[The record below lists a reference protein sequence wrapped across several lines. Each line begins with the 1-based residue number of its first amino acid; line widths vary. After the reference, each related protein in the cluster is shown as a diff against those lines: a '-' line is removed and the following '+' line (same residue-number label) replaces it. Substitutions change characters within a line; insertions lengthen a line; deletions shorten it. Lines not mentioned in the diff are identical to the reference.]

1 MKDKILNIL
10 NEQDKAYTA
19 FELKD
24 ILGLNTTEE
33 IEEMLK
39 ILNALESDLTI
50 YHTNKD
56 KYMAFC
62 HSHLKKGKMSVSEKG
77 YGFIIMT
84 DEPDIYVDKKNL
96 NNAIDGDMVIAE
108 IISKTSGAKL
118 EGRVLR
124 IASRNYGPLVG
135 EYVFNDGNPTIIS
148 NDKKFKQ
155 KVVLTKESTKDAV
168 DGHIV
173 VANILKELDRNTVLA
188 EITTIIGHKNDV
200 GVDVESIIYKHMF
213 SPKFPD
219 EVLEELKDIP
229 NEVRDEDKVG
239 RRDLTDWTI
248 FTIDGD
254 DTKDIDDAISIKKLE
269 NGNYELGVHIADVSY
284 YVKPGTKLY
293 DEAYERGTSVYLV
306 DRVVPMLPHKL
317 SNGICSLNPEVE
329 RLAQSCVMEID
340 SKGHVI
346 SHDIFESV
354 IKSKIQMTYKKVNKW
369 LEEGIVE
376 EGYAPYTDNLSL
388 MKELSDVLRAN
399 KEARGCIDFDTDEA
413 KILADETGKPI
424 DVVLRER
431 GTGEKMIED
440 FMIVAN
446 ETVASHVFY
455 MELPFIYRVHGTPK
469 EEKVNDF
476 LDFISLLGYKVTGKV
491 NIKYSSS
498 IQHVLNQLKDK
509 KEYKILSSL
518 MLRAMQKA
526 VYQPENIGHFGLASK
541 IYTHFTSPIR
551 RFPDTTVHRL
561 LRTYLY
567 QNDQSKKTIDYFKEY
582 LPVLTEH
589 ASLKERDAIEC
600 EREVEDMKMAEYMI
614 DHVGEEFT
622 GMISGVTS
630 FGMFVELP
638 NMIEGLVHISDIS
651 DDYYNYDERSLSLI
665 GQRHKKRYRIGDE
678 VTVIC
683 KSASKEGPFIDF
695 EIKKEN
701 IKEDEGS
708 KEEKK
713 TEDLGQSSN

>member
-1 MKDKILNIL
+1 MKDKILNVL
-10 NEQDKAYTA
+10 KKQDKAFTA

-24 ILGLNTTEE
+24 ILGFDTTEE
-33 IEEMLK
+33 IKKMFSV
-39 ILNALESDLTI
+39 LNELEGNLEV

-56 KYMAFC
+56 KYMAFEY
-62 HSHLKKGKMSVSEKG
+62 SHLKKGKISVSEKG
-77 YGFIIMT
+77 FGFIIME
-84 DEPDIYVDKKNL
+84 DEEDIHVDAKHL
-96 NNAIDGDMVIAE
+96 NGAVDGDMVIAE
-108 IISKTSGAKL
+108 ITNKNTGAKK

-135 EYVFNDGNPTIIS
+135 EYIYNDGKPTIKV
-148 NDKKFKQ
+148 NDRKFKQ
-155 KVVLTKESTKDAV
+155 TIVLTKESTKNAV
-168 DGHIV
+168 EGHIV
-173 VANILKELDRNTVLA
+173 VANVIKELGNNAVLA

-200 GVDVESIIYKHMF
+200 GVDIEALVYKHMF

-219 EVLEELKDIP
+219 EVLEELNDIP
-229 NEVRDEDKVG
+229 DEVRSEDKVG
-239 RRDLTDWTI
+239 RKDLTGEVI

-254 DTKDIDDAISIKKLE
+254 DTKDIDDAISIKRLD

-306 DRVVPMLPHKL
+306 DRVIPMLPHKL
-317 SNGICSLNPEVE
+317 SNGICSLNPNVE

-340 SKGHVI
+340 NKGNVV
-346 SHDIFESV
+346 SHEIFESV
-354 IKSKIQMTYKKVNKW
+354 IKSRIQMTYKKVNKW
-369 LEEGIVE
+369 LDEGITEV
-376 EGYAPYTDNLSL
+376 GYEPYTEKLTI
-388 MKELSDVLRAN
+388 MKELADILRHN
-399 KEARGCIDFDTDEA
+399 REARGAIDFETDEA
-413 KILADETGKPI
+413 KIIADETGKPV
-424 DVVLRER
+424 DVILRER
-431 GTGEKMIED
+431 ASGEMMIED

-455 MELPFIYRVHGTPK
+455 MELPFVYRVHGTPK

-476 LDFISLLGYKVTGKV
+476 LDFVSSLGYKITGKI
-491 NIKYSSS
+491 NIQYPSS
-498 IQHVLNQLKDK
+498 IQNILDQLKDK

-567 QNDQSKKTIDYFKEY
+567 ENDQSKKTLDYFREY

-600 EREVEDMKMAEYMI
+600 EREVEDMKMAEYMM

-630 FGMFVELP
+630 FGLFVQLP

-651 DDYYNYDERSLSLI
+651 GDYYNYDERTMSLI
-665 GQRHKKRYRIGDE
+665 GQKSKKRYRIGDE
-678 VTVIC
+678 ITVVV
-683 KSASKEGPFIDF
+683 KSASKEESFIDF
-695 EIKKEN
+695 EIKKESSEEDGG
-701 IKEDEGS
+701 KE
-708 KEEKK
+708 EEKK
-713 TEDLGQSSN
+713 TEEMG

>member
-1 MKDKILNIL
+1 MRDRILNIL
-10 NEQDKAYTA
+10 KQQDRAYTI

-24 ILGLNTTEE
+24 ILGLDTTEE
-33 IEEMLK
+33 IEEMMRV
-39 ILNALESDLTI
+39 LNDLESNLTI

-56 KYMAFC
+56 KYMAFEY
-62 HSHLKKGKMSVSEKG
+62 SHLKKGKIAVSDKG
-77 YGFIIMT
+77 FGFVLME
-84 DEPDIYVDKKNL
+84 DEDDIHVDKEHL
-96 NNAIDGDMVIAE
+96 NGAIDGDLVIVE
-108 IISKTSGAKL
+108 ITNKNTGAKK

-135 EYVFNDGNPTIIS
+135 EYSYNDGNPTIIP
-148 NDKKFKQ
+148 NDKKIKQ
-155 KVVLTKESTKDAV
+155 KVVLTKDSMKDAV

-173 VANILKELDRNTVLA
+173 VANVIKELDRNTILA

-200 GVDVESIIYKHMF
+200 GVDVESIVYKHMF

-229 NEVRDEDKVG
+229 DEVREEDKKG
-239 RRDLTDWTI
+239 RKDLTNITI

-254 DTKDIDDAISIKKLE
+254 DTKDIDDAISIKKLD

-306 DRVVPMLPHKL
+306 DRVIPMLPHKL
-317 SNGICSLNPEVE
+317 SNGICSLNPGVE

-340 SKGHVI
+340 NKGNVV

-354 IKSKIQMTYKKVNKW
+354 IKSRIQMTYKKVNKW
-369 LEEGIVE
+369 LDEGIVE
-376 EGYAPYTDNLSL
+376 EGYEKYTNDLTL
-388 MKELSDVLRAN
+388 MKELADILR
-399 KEARGCIDFDTDEA
+399 KSREVRGAIDFDTDEA
-413 KILADETGKPI
+413 KIIADDTGKPI
-424 DVVLRER
+424 DVILRER
-431 GTGEKMIED
+431 ASGEKMIED

-469 EEKVNDF
+469 EEKINDF
-476 LDFISLLGYKVTGKV
+476 LDFISSLGYKITGKV
-491 NIKYSSS
+491 NIKYPSSV
-498 IQHVLNQLKDK
+498 QHVLDQLKDK

-567 QNDQSKKTIDYFKEY
+567 ENDQSKKTIDYFKEY
-582 LPVLTEH
+582 LPILTEH
-589 ASLKERDAIEC
+589 ASMKERDAIEC
-600 EREVEDMKMAEYMI
+600 EREVEDMKMAEYMM

-622 GMISGVTS
+622 GIISGVTS
-630 FGMFVELP
+630 FGMFVALP
-638 NMIEGLVHISDIS
+638 NMIEGLVHISDIKG
-651 DDYYNYDERSLSLI
+651 DYYNYDERSMSLV
-665 GQRHKKRYRIGDE
+665 GQKHKKRYKIGDE
-678 VTVIC
+678 VNVIC
-683 KSASKEGPFIDF
+683 KSASKEESFIDF
-695 EIKKEN
+695 EIKDESSDKDEDAKKEA
-701 IKEDEGS
+701 
-708 KEEKK
+708 
-713 TEDLGQSSN
+713 

>member
-1 MKDKILNIL
+1 MRDRILNIL
-10 NEQDKAYTA
+10 KQQDRAYTI

-24 ILGLNTTEE
+24 ILGLDTTEE
-33 IEEMLK
+33 IEEMMRV
-39 ILNALESDLTI
+39 LNDLESNLTI

-56 KYMAFC
+56 KYMAFEY
-62 HSHLKKGKMSVSEKG
+62 SHLKKGKIAVSDKG
-77 YGFIIMT
+77 FGFVLME
-84 DEPDIYVDKKNL
+84 DEDDIHVDKEHL
-96 NNAIDGDMVIAE
+96 NGAIDGDLVIVE
-108 IISKTSGAKL
+108 ITNKNTGAKK

-135 EYVFNDGNPTIIS
+135 EYSYNDGNPTIIP
-148 NDKKFKQ
+148 NDKKIKQ
-155 KVVLTKESTKDAV
+155 KVVLTKDSTKDAV

-173 VANILKELDRNTVLA
+173 VANVIKELDRNTILA

-200 GVDVESIIYKHMF
+200 GVDVESIVYKHMF

-229 NEVRDEDKVG
+229 DEVREEDKKG
-239 RRDLTDWTI
+239 RKDLTNITI

-254 DTKDIDDAISIKKLE
+254 DTKDIDDAISIKKLD

-306 DRVVPMLPHKL
+306 DRVIPMLPHKL
-317 SNGICSLNPEVE
+317 SNGICSLNPGVE

-340 SKGHVI
+340 NKGNVV

-354 IKSKIQMTYKKVNKW
+354 IKSRIQMTYKKVNKW
-369 LEEGIVE
+369 LDEGIVE
-376 EGYAPYTDNLSL
+376 EGYEKYTNDLTL
-388 MKELSDVLRAN
+388 MKELADILR
-399 KEARGCIDFDTDEA
+399 KSREVRGAIDFDTDEA
-413 KILADETGKPI
+413 KIIADDTGKPI
-424 DVVLRER
+424 DVILRER
-431 GTGEKMIED
+431 ASGEKMIED

-469 EEKVNDF
+469 EEKINDF
-476 LDFISLLGYKVTGKV
+476 LDFVSSLGYKITGKV
-491 NIKYSSS
+491 NIKYPSSV
-498 IQHVLNQLKDK
+498 QHVLDQLKDK

-567 QNDQSKKTIDYFKEY
+567 ENDQSKKTIDYFKEY
-582 LPVLTEH
+582 LPILTEH
-589 ASLKERDAIEC
+589 ASMKERDAIEC
-600 EREVEDMKMAEYMI
+600 EREVEDMKMAEYMM

-622 GMISGVTS
+622 GIISGVTS
-630 FGMFVELP
+630 FGMFVALP
-638 NMIEGLVHISDIS
+638 NMIEGLVHISDIKG
-651 DDYYNYDERSLSLI
+651 DYYNYDERSMSLV
-665 GQRHKKRYRIGDE
+665 GQKHKKRYKIGDE
-678 VTVIC
+678 VNVIC
-683 KSASKEGPFIDF
+683 KSASKEESFIDF
-695 EIKKEN
+695 EIKDESSDKDEDAKKEA
-701 IKEDEGS
+701 
-708 KEEKK
+708 
-713 TEDLGQSSN
+713 

>member
-1 MKDKILNIL
+1 MRDRILNIL
-10 NEQDKAYTA
+10 KQQDRAYTI

-24 ILGLNTTEE
+24 ILGLDTTEE
-33 IEEMLK
+33 IEEMMRV
-39 ILNALESDLTI
+39 LNDLESNLTI

-56 KYMAFC
+56 KYMAFEY
-62 HSHLKKGKMSVSEKG
+62 SHLKKGKIAVSDKG
-77 YGFIIMT
+77 FGFVLME
-84 DEPDIYVDKKNL
+84 DEDDIHVDKEHL
-96 NNAIDGDMVIAE
+96 NGAIDGDLVIVE
-108 IISKTSGAKL
+108 ITNKNTGAKK

-135 EYVFNDGNPTIIS
+135 EYSYNDGNPTIIP
-148 NDKKFKQ
+148 NDKKIKQ
-155 KVVLTKESTKDAV
+155 KVVLTKDSTKDAV

-173 VANILKELDRNTVLA
+173 VANVIKELDRNTILA

-200 GVDVESIIYKHMF
+200 GVDVESIVYKHMF

-229 NEVRDEDKVG
+229 DEVREEDKKG
-239 RRDLTDWTI
+239 RKDLTNITI

-254 DTKDIDDAISIKKLE
+254 DTKDIDDAISIKKLD

-306 DRVVPMLPHKL
+306 DRVIPMLPHKL
-317 SNGICSLNPEVE
+317 SNGICSLNPGVE

-340 SKGHVI
+340 NKGNVV

-354 IKSKIQMTYKKVNKW
+354 IKSRIQMTYKKVNKW
-369 LEEGIVE
+369 LDEGIVE
-376 EGYAPYTDNLSL
+376 EGYEKYTNDLTL
-388 MKELSDVLRAN
+388 MKELADILR
-399 KEARGCIDFDTDEA
+399 KSREVRGAIDFDTDEA
-413 KILADETGKPI
+413 KIIADDTGKPI
-424 DVVLRER
+424 DVILRER
-431 GTGEKMIED
+431 ASGEKMIED

-469 EEKVNDF
+469 EEKINDF
-476 LDFISLLGYKVTGKV
+476 LDFVSSLGYKITGKV
-491 NIKYSSS
+491 NIKYPSSV
-498 IQHVLNQLKDK
+498 QHVLDQLKDK

-567 QNDQSKKTIDYFKEY
+567 ENDQSKKTIDYFKEY
-582 LPVLTEH
+582 LPILTEH
-589 ASLKERDAIEC
+589 ASMKERDAIEC
-600 EREVEDMKMAEYMI
+600 EREVEDMKMAEYMM

-622 GMISGVTS
+622 GIISGVTS
-630 FGMFVELP
+630 FGMFVALP
-638 NMIEGLVHISDIS
+638 NMIEGLVHISDIKG
-651 DDYYNYDERSLSLI
+651 DYYNYDERSMSLV
-665 GQRHKKRYRIGDE
+665 GQKHKKRYKIGDE
-678 VTVIC
+678 VNVIC
-683 KSASKEGPFIDF
+683 KSASKEESFIDF
-695 EIKKEN
+695 EIKDESSDKDERAEKEA
-701 IKEDEGS
+701 
-708 KEEKK
+708 
-713 TEDLGQSSN
+713 

>member
-1 MKDKILNIL
+1 MKDRILNIL
-10 NEQDKAYTA
+10 EENDRAYTV

-24 ILGLNTTEE
+24 ILGLDTTSEME
-33 IEEMLK
+33 NMLK
-39 ILNALESDLTI
+39 VLGELESSLII

-56 KYMAFC
+56 KYMAFKY
-62 HSHLKKGKMSVSEKG
+62 SHLKKGKIDVSDKG
-77 YGFIIMT
+77 FGFVLME
-84 DEPDIYVDKKNL
+84 DEEDIHVDKEHL
-96 NNAIDGDMVIAE
+96 NGAQDGDMVIVE
-108 IISKTSGAKL
+108 ITNKNTGAKK

-124 IASRNYGPLVG
+124 IAKRSYGPIVG
-135 EYVFNDGNPTIIS
+135 EYSFNNGNPTVIVS
-148 NDKKFKQ
+148 DKKFKQ
-155 KVVLTKESTKDAV
+155 KIVLTKESLKNAV

-173 VANILKELDRNTVLA
+173 LLNVIKELDHNTVLA
-188 EITTIIGHKNDV
+188 EIKTIIGHKNDV
-200 GVDVESIIYKHMF
+200 GVDVESIVYKHAF

-219 EVLEELKDIP
+219 EVLEELDSIP
-229 NEVRDEDKVG
+229 DSVRKEDKVG
-239 RRDLTDWTI
+239 RKDLTNEVI

-254 DTKDIDDAISIKKLE
+254 DTKDIDDAISIKKLK

-306 DRVVPMLPHKL
+306 DRVIPMLPHKL
-317 SNGICSLNPEVE
+317 SNGICSLNPGVE
-329 RLAQSCVMEID
+329 RLTQSCVMEID
-340 SKGHVI
+340 NKGKVV

-354 IKSKIQMTYKKVNKW
+354 IKSRLQMTYKKVNKW
-369 LEEGIVE
+369 LDEGIVE
-376 EGYAPYTDNLSL
+376 DGYEPFTKDLTL
-388 MKELSDVLRAN
+388 MKELADILRKARS
-399 KEARGCIDFDTDEA
+399 ARGAIDFDTDEA
-413 KILADETGKPI
+413 KIIADEAGKPI

-431 GTGEKMIED
+431 ASGEKMIED
-440 FMIVAN
+440 FMIAAN

-455 MELPFIYRVHGTPK
+455 MELPFVYRVHGTPK
-469 EEKVNDF
+469 EEKINDF
-476 LDFISLLGYKVTGKV
+476 LDFISSLGYKITGKI
-491 NIKYSSS
+491 NTQYPSS
-498 IQHVLNQLKDK
+498 IQHVLDQLKDK

-526 VYQPENIGHFGLASK
+526 VYQTDNIGHFGLASK

-567 QNDQSKKTIDYFKEY
+567 ENDQSKKTIDYFKEY

-589 ASLKERDAIEC
+589 ASQKERDAIEC
-600 EREVEDMKMAEYMI
+600 EREVEDMKMAEYMM

-638 NMIEGLVHISDIS
+638 NMIEGLVHISDIKG
-651 DDYYNYDERSLSLI
+651 DYYNYDEKSMSLI
-665 GQRHKKRYRIGDE
+665 GQRSKQRYRIGDE

-683 KSASKEGPFIDF
+683 KSASKEESFIDF
-695 EIKKEN
+695 EISSESSEEN
-701 IKEDEGS
+701 EGDE
-708 KEEKK
+708 KEEEKTKK
-713 TEDLGQSSN
+713 VG

>member
-1 MKDKILNIL
+1 MRDRILNIL
-10 NEQDKAYTA
+10 KREEKAYTA

-33 IEEMLK
+33 IESMLK
-39 ILNALESDLTI
+39 ILNELEGNLTI

-56 KYMAFC
+56 KYMAFEY
-62 HSHLKKGKMSVSEKG
+62 SHLKKGKISVSEKG
-77 YGFIIMT
+77 FGFIIM
-84 DEPDIYVDKKNL
+84 EGEEDIHVDNKHL
-96 NNAIDGDMVIAE
+96 NGAVDGDMVIAE
-108 IISKTSGAKL
+108 ITDKNTGAKK

-124 IASRNYGPLVG
+124 IASRNYGPVVG
-135 EYVFNDGNPTIIS
+135 EYVYNEGKPTIIS
-148 NDKKFKQ
+148 NDRKFKQ
-155 KVVLTKESTKDAV
+155 KVVLTKESTKNAV

-173 VANILKELDRNTVLA
+173 VANVIKELDRNTVLA
-188 EITTIIGHKNDV
+188 EITNIIGHKNDV
-200 GVDVESIIYKHMF
+200 GVDIEAIVYKHMF

-219 EVLEELKDIP
+219 EVLEELDDIP
-229 NEVRDEDKVG
+229 DEVRDEDKIG
-239 RRDLTDWTI
+239 RKDLTGEVI

-254 DTKDIDDAISIKKLE
+254 DTKDIDDAISIRKLD

-306 DRVVPMLPHKL
+306 DRVIPMLPHKL
-317 SNGICSLNPEVE
+317 SNGICSLNPNVE

-340 SKGHVI
+340 NKGNVV
-346 SHDIFESV
+346 SHEIFESV
-354 IKSKIQMTYKKVNKW
+354 IKSNIQMTYKKVNKW
-369 LEEGIVE
+369 LDEGITEV
-376 EGYAPYTDNLSL
+376 GYEPYTEKLTL
-388 MKELSDVLRAN
+388 MKELADILRQN
-399 KEARGCIDFDTDEA
+399 REARGAIDFGTDEA
-413 KILADETGKPI
+413 KIIADETGKPV
-424 DVVLRER
+424 DVILRER
-431 GTGEKMIED
+431 ASGEMMIED
-440 FMIVAN
+440 FMIAAN
-446 ETVASHVFY
+446 ETVAQHVFY
-455 MELPFIYRVHGTPK
+455 MELPFVYRVHGTPK

-476 LDFISLLGYKVTGKV
+476 LDFVSSLGYKITGKV
-491 NIKYSSS
+491 NIQYPSS
-498 IQHVLNQLKDK
+498 IQNILDQLKDK

-567 QNDQSKKTIDYFKEY
+567 ENDESKKTVDYFREY

-600 EREVEDMKMAEYMI
+600 EREVEDMKMAEYMM

-622 GMISGVTS
+622 GIISGVTS
-630 FGMFVELP
+630 FGMFIQLP

-651 DDYYNYDERSLSLI
+651 GDYYNYDERTMSLI
-665 GQRHKKRYRIGDE
+665 GQKTKKRYRIGDE

-683 KSASKEGPFIDF
+683 KSASKEEAFIDF
-695 EIKKEN
+695 EIKNQNNTVENEEEKEN
-701 IKEDEGS
+701 
-708 KEEKK
+708 
-713 TEDLGQSSN
+713 

>member
-1 MKDKILNIL
+1 MKDRILNIL
-10 NEQDKAYTA
+10 KEQDKAYTA

-24 ILGLNTTEE
+24 ILGINTTEE
-33 IEEMLK
+33 IENMLK
-39 ILNALESDLTI
+39 VLNELESDLTI

-56 KYMAFC
+56 KYMAFEY
-62 HSHLKKGKMSVSEKG
+62 SHLKKGKISVSEKG
-77 YGFIIMT
+77 FGFIIME
-84 DEPDIYVDKKNL
+84 DEEDIHVDNRHL
-96 NNAIDGDMVIAE
+96 NGAVDGDMVIAE
-108 IISKTSGAKL
+108 ITNKNTGAKK

-135 EYVFNDGNPTIIS
+135 EYIYNDGKPTIKV
-148 NDKKFKQ
+148 NDRKFKQ
-155 KVVLTKESTKDAV
+155 TIVLTKESTKNAV
-168 DGHIV
+168 EGHIV
-173 VANILKELDRNTVLA
+173 VANVIKELGNNAVLA

-200 GVDVESIIYKHMF
+200 GVDIEALVYKHMF

-219 EVLEELKDIP
+219 EVLEELDNIP
-229 NEVRDEDKVG
+229 DEVREEDKVG
-239 RRDLTDWTI
+239 RKDLTGEVI

-254 DTKDIDDAISIKKLE
+254 DTKDIDDAISIKKLD

-306 DRVVPMLPHKL
+306 DRVIPMLPHKL
-317 SNGICSLNPEVE
+317 SNGICSLNPNVE

-340 SKGHVI
+340 NKGNVV
-346 SHDIFESV
+346 SHEIFESV
-354 IKSKIQMTYKKVNKW
+354 IKSRIQMTYKKVNKW
-369 LEEGIVE
+369 LEQDIIE
-376 EGYAPYTDNLSL
+376 EGYEPFTEKLTL
-388 MKELSDVLRAN
+388 MKELADILRQN
-399 KEARGCIDFDTDEA
+399 REARGAIDFETDEA
-413 KILADETGKPI
+413 KIIADETGKPV
-424 DVVLRER
+424 DVILRER
-431 GTGEKMIED
+431 GTGEMMIED

-455 MELPFIYRVHGTPK
+455 MELPFVYRVHGTPK

-476 LDFISLLGYKVTGKV
+476 LDFVSSLGYKITGKV
-491 NIKYSSS
+491 NIQYPSS
-498 IQHVLNQLKDK
+498 IQNILDQLKDK

-567 QNDQSKKTIDYFKEY
+567 ENDQSNKTVDYFREY

-600 EREVEDMKMAEYMI
+600 EREVEDMKMAEYMM

-630 FGMFVELP
+630 FGLFVQLP

-651 DDYYNYDERSLSLI
+651 GDYYNYDERTMSLI
-665 GQRHKKRYRIGDE
+665 GQKSKKRYRIGDE
-678 VTVIC
+678 ITVVV
-683 KSASKEGPFIDF
+683 KSASKEESFIDF
-695 EIKKEN
+695 EIKKESSEEDGG
-701 IKEDEGS
+701 KE
-708 KEEKK
+708 EEKK
-713 TEDLGQSSN
+713 TEEMG

>member
-10 NEQDKAYTA
+10 LKEEKAYTA

-33 IEEMLK
+33 VEEMIK
-39 ILNALESDLTI
+39 ILNELESNLSI

-56 KYMAFC
+56 KYVAFE
-62 HSHLKKGKMSVSEKG
+62 HSHLKKGKISVSEKG
-77 YGFIIMT
+77 FGFVLMD
-84 DEPDIYVDKKNL
+84 DEDDIHVDKDHL
-96 NNAIDGDMVIAE
+96 NGAIDGDMVIVE
-108 IISKTSGAKL
+108 ITNKNTGAKK

-124 IASRNYGPLVG
+124 IASRNYGPIVG
-135 EYVFNDGNPTIIS
+135 EYRFNEGKPTILPK
-148 NDKKFKQ
+148 DKSFKQ
-155 KVVLTKESTKDAV
+155 GIVLTKASTKDAV

-173 VANILKELDRNTVLA
+173 VANVIKELDRNTVLA
-188 EITTIIGHKNDV
+188 QITNIVGHKNDV
-200 GVDVESIIYKHMF
+200 GVDVEAIVYEHMF

-219 EVLEELKDIP
+219 EVLEEVKDIP
-229 NEVRDEDKVG
+229 DEVREEDKKG
-239 RRDLTDWTI
+239 RRDLTDIVI

-254 DTKDIDDAISIKKLE
+254 DTKDIDDAVSIKKLQ

-284 YVKPGTKLY
+284 YVKPGMKTY

-306 DRVVPMLPHKL
+306 DRVIPMLPHKL
-317 SNGICSLNPEVE
+317 SNGICSLNPNVE

-340 SKGHVI
+340 SKGKVV
-346 SHDIFESV
+346 SHEIFESI
-354 IKSKIQMTYKKVNKW
+354 IKSRIQMTYKKVNKW
-369 LEEGIVE
+369 LDEGVVE
-376 EGYAPYTDNLSL
+376 EGYEPYTNDLSL
-388 MKELSDVLRAN
+388 MKELADILR
-399 KEARGCIDFDTDEA
+399 KSRQVRGAIDFENDEA
-413 KILADETGKPI
+413 KIIADENGKPI
-424 DVVLRER
+424 DVIVRER
-431 GTGEKMIED
+431 ASGEMMIED

-455 MELPFIYRVHGTPK
+455 MGLPFVYRVHGTPK

-476 LDFISLLGYKVTGKV
+476 LTFISGLGYKITGKV
-491 NIKYSSS
+491 NINYPSS
-498 IQHVLNQLKDK
+498 IQNILEQLKDK

-567 QNDQSKKTIDYFKEY
+567 ENDQSQKTIDYFKEY

-589 ASLKERDAIEC
+589 ASLKERDAIDC
-600 EREVEDMKMAEYMI
+600 ERDVEDMKMAEYMM

-622 GMISGVTS
+622 GMISGVQS
-630 FGMFVELP
+630 FGLFVQLP
-638 NMIEGLVHISDIS
+638 NMIEGLVHISDIPG
-651 DDYYNYDERSLSLI
+651 DYYNYDERTMSLV
-665 GQRHKKRYRIGDE
+665 GQKHKRRYKLGDE

-683 KSASKEGPFIDF
+683 KSASKDESFIDF
-695 EIKKEN
+695 EIK
-701 IKEDEGS
+701 EGS
-708 KEEKK
+708 ISSDEEEKTK
-713 TEDLGQSSN
+713 EMG